1 MQAHREA
8 HRDLIVSLFSKGK
21 GMAEGQSKESHP
33 LPAPGSVLSE
43 PDILIPNPTRFSKPL
58 HRLDC
63 QSATHPIVYE
73 LVYISVVATV
83 KEQSQTLSIQDA
95 GAMNPDVSGVCRAYC
110 WVRRRKKQ

>member
-1 MQAHREA
+1 MGSHMGSVLVSPFPLEA
-8 HRDLIVSLFSKGK
+8 NGNRNGVMDGQNQIPNVVKVGSVCRHTGKHTETSLFSLIGKGK

-63 QSATHPIVYE
+63 QSATHLIVYE
-73 LVYISVVATV
+73 LV
-83 KEQSQTLSIQDA
+83 
-95 GAMNPDVSGVCRAYC
+95 
-110 WVRRRKKQ
+110 